1 MHRTLFALAL
11 AVMLGLLMATLLGGC
26 EPCYDPAGRTDFPG
40 CTSLTDRWEGVN

>member
-11 AVMLGLLMATLLGGC
+11 AVALALLLLTLLGAC
-26 EPCYDPAGRTDFPG
+26 EPCYDPAGQTDLPG